1 MLLPF
6 GHRIIH
12 LPSVDSTNNYTA
24 NLLREGKIGHGAVIL
39 ADEQLVGRGQRGASW
54 TSKAGENLL
63 VTILATPDNLSVS
76 NQEVITQFITVSI
89 ADFLGNIGISAS
101 IKWPNDIYVGGKKLA
116 GILIENALNGGNIA
130 TSIIGL
136 GLNVNQIDFEGLNA
150 TSLAS
155 EIGEKRPI
163 MDVLFQLIDAMNK
176 TWSDLNSSQL
186 KQRYLSS
193 MYLLN
198 VAANFEDENG
208 KFTGVIRGTDE
219 RGRLEIEKNG
229 TLNYYNLKE
238 VSFLSQSDL

>member
-39 ADEQLVGRGQRGASW
+39 ADEQLAGRGQRGASW

-63 VTILATPDNLSVS
+63 VTFLATPDNLSV
-76 NQEVITQFITVSI
+76 NDQEVLTQFITVSI
-89 ADFLGNIGISAS
+89 ADFLVKIGISAS
-101 IKWPNDIYVGGKKLA
+101 IKWPNDIYVDGKKLA

-130 TSIIGL
+130 TSIIGV

-150 TSLAS
+150 TSLAA
-155 EIGEKRPI
+155 EIGEKRPV
-163 MDVLFQLIDAMNK
+163 MDVLFQLTDAMNK
-176 TWSDLNSSQL
+176 NWSALNSSQL

-208 KFTGVIRGTDE
+208 KFTGIIRGTDE

>member
-63 VTILATPDNLSVS
+63 VTFLATPDNLSVS

-89 ADFLGNIGISAS
+89 ADFLGNIGISGS

-130 TSIIGL
+130 IELQCAAVDGGFILQGHAEQIRNLISALQGTGGGIVDTRKPATNIIGIIN
-136 GLNVNQIDFEGLNA
+136 GLQV
-150 TSLAS
+150 
-155 EIGEKRPI
+155 
-163 MDVLFQLIDAMNK
+163 V
-176 TWSDLNSSQL
+176 
-186 KQRYLSS
+186 
-193 MYLLN
+193 
-198 VAANFEDENG
+198 VA
-208 KFTGVIRGTDE
+208 
-219 RGRLEIEKNG
+219 
-229 TLNYYNLKE
+229 
-238 VSFLSQSDL
+238 